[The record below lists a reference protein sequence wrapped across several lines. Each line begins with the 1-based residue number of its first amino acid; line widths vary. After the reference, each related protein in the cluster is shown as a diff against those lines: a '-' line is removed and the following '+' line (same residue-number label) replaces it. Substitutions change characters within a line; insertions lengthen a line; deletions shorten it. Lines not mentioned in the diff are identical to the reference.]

1 MIDIRYVKSP
11 SSRRHIP
18 TTHTPGNYVLLKS
31 ISSKNV
37 SLLIICKMVR
47 IAVRII
53 KLRKF
58 F

>member
-37 SLLIICKMVR
+37 SLFDNLQDGANCSSYNKT
-47 IAVRII
+47 
-53 KLRKF
+53 
-58 F
+58 